1 MEQVILTSRLGGRGT
16 TVSEGERGEGRGER
30 GERGEGRVERGERGE
45 GRGERGDKVLIVICS
60 WPDLN
65 APMEVDTSHPL
76 LLIVSDKDLLG
87 HDFMGS
93 WEVDMQVLMFLKDKY
108 KKETITVLQRYSG
121 LRRDKKEKQWLPI
134 VAGVLEI
141 VISF

>member
-1 MEQVILTSRLGGRGT
+1 M
-16 TVSEGERGEGRGER
+16 
-30 GERGEGRVERGERGE
+30 E
-45 GRGERGDKVLIVICS
+45 GRGERGDKEFVLIVICS

-65 APMEVDTSHPL
+65 ASMEVDTSHPL
-76 LLIVSDKDLLG
+76 ILVVSDKDLVG

-93 WEVDMQVLMFLKDKY
+93 WEVDMQVLMFLKEKY

-121 LRRDKKEKQWLPI
+121 LRRDKNGKDWLPI
-134 VAGVLEI
+134 VAGVLEF